1 LFEDQVIKKS
11 NGIKCKAREIR
22 DPNKIDLLG
31 VQVIKEKMIKFM
43 GYK

>member
-1 LFEDQVIKKS
+1 M
-11 NGIKCKAREIR
+11 KCKAREIR
-22 DPNKIDLLG
+22 DQNKIDLLG